1 MADFATYAAAEDRAV
16 AKVQDGTWINAHSGR
31 ATTGGKI
38 VVRVQRKMSA
48 SNPGNGAWVE
58 IDDDGTT

>member
-1 MADFATYAAAEDRAV
+1 MGDFLTFALAEARVYAKIA
-16 AKVQDGTWINAHSGR
+16 DGTWINGHAPR

-48 SNPGNGAWVE
+48 AAPDNGAWVE
-58 IDDDGTT
+58 IDQDNQT